1 MCIMRTRNS
10 LNLPLQSVGD
20 LRGPASCCW
29 MCELPDGGGVEGL
42 RQWSQ
47 SEQGTEKEQPQHVGV
62 LTVAGEVEGDV
73 LGTRPGHEVLS
84 RSCLRVG
91 HLVQE

>member
-1 MCIMRTRNS
+1 M
-10 LNLPLQSVGD
+10 
-20 LRGPASCCW
+20 
-29 MCELPDGGGVEGL
+29 EGL

-47 SEQGTEKEQPQHVGV
+47 SEQGTEKERPQHVGV
-62 LTVAGEVEGDV
+62 LTVAGEVVGDV
-73 LGTRPGHEVLS
+73 LATRPAHEVLS